1 MKSPFE
7 LIADA
12 INRHT
17 FIVAGLVL
25 GVMLFALFGASMT
38 SMKTGTETYLYT
50 DEPVGSLLIHYT
62 DLFGSDSV
70 ILIIEGDDVT
80 SPAVLKYLEQLEADL
95 SNERYIAGITGLP
108 DLLKSVNGGVLPRSK
123 AEIDA
128 CINALPE
135 DYRTMI
141 LPSGTMTLM
150 SVPLETG
157 YPEEAERSIVET
169 VNTVIGL
176 SEPPAGIT
184 VSASGSPAFSV
195 EMQDD
200 MQKNMGN
207 LIGLA
212 MLLMI
217 VAMALLFG
225 HVRYRMLPVLIVFC
239 GIILTFGV
247 MGITGIP
254 ISSVVIAAFPVLIGI
269 GIDYAIQFHSRF
281 DEEVRRAS
289 IPEAI
294 KTTITSS
301 GPAILLA
308 MIATALG
315 FAALSLLAPSPMVAD
330 FGTICIIGIACCY
343 LSAMIIVPTFAK
355 LVNYRPKD
363 ETGNPFDDAESC
375 QLEWKGCDQA
385 PAVHESTKG
394 SFMDKYDIALGKLAV
409 KIAKN
414 PIPVILVLLMLAM
427 VGMQLDSRVIIDT
440 DEDAM
445 VDQNM
450 PALITMNKVTS
461 VMGSTSTVTAYV
473 KADSIKDY
481 ETLKWMDEFGDYA
494 VSQHNELTG
503 ATSIASYI
511 RQYNGGVLPTNQNTI
526 EQVWESIPE
535 STRESYV
542 SGNTEAVIEFSMDDI
557 SIPATQELI
566 AHMED
571 DLDWYTMHPGM
582 DVQYTGQMY
591 MFSDLINGIK
601 ETKNLMTYLG
611 FVMIFAFLL
620 LVYRKFTAVSPLVP
634 IVMIVGWNGLI
645 MYSLGLTY
653 SLLTATLGA
662 MTIGV
667 ASEYTILIMERF
679 EEEREKG
686 EDTYTAIQ
694 TAIQK
699 IGTAI
704 SVSGLTTVF
713 GFSALLL
720 STSPIIQNF
729 GTVTVITVGFSLVGA
744 IVVMPA
750 VISLMDRFRLDH
762 TD

>member
-7 LIADA
+7 IIANV

-17 FIVAGLVL
+17 LIVAGLVV
-25 GVMLFALFGASMT
+25 GVMLFALYGASMT
-38 SMKTGTETYLYT
+38 TMKTGTDTYLYT
-50 DEPVGSLLIHYT
+50 DEPVGSLLIHYEEE
-62 DLFGSDSV
+62 FGSDSV
-70 ILIIEGDDVT
+70 ILIIEGSDVT
-80 SPAVLKYLEQLEADL
+80 SPAVVNYLEELEADIAD
-95 SNERYIAGITGLP
+95 ERYIASVTGLP
-108 DLLKSVNGGVLPRSK
+108 DLIKSVNNGVIPQSQ

-128 CINALPE
+128 CISLLPE
-135 DYRTMI
+135 EYSEMV

-157 YPEEAERSIVET
+157 YPEDAEESIV
-169 VNTVIGL
+169 NTIN
-176 SEPPAGIT
+176 SIIDSSNPPPGIS

-195 EMQDD
+195 EMKED
-200 MQKNMGN
+200 MQKNMGT

-247 MGITGIP
+247 MGLAGIALTS
-254 ISSVVIAAFPVLIGI
+254 IVIAAFPVLIGI
-269 GIDYAIQFHSRF
+269 GIDYAIQFQSRF
-281 DEEVRRAS
+281 DEERRRSS
-289 IPEAI
+289 ITDAV

-315 FAALSLLAPSPMVAD
+315 FAALSLLAPSPMVSD
-330 FGTICIIGIACCY
+330 FGTICIVGIACCY
-343 LSAMIIVPTFAK
+343 LCAMIIVPTFAK
-355 LVNYRPKD
+355 LVNYTPKN
-363 ETGNPFDDAESC
+363 TGSSSDDPESC
-375 QLEWKGCDQA
+375 VLEWKGCNEA
-385 PAVHESTKG
+385 GKAHKSSKNV
-394 SFMDKYDIALGKLAV
+394 SFMERYDELLSRLAE
-409 KIAKN
+409 KIARHPG
-414 PIPVILVLLMLAM
+414 PILIIFLMVAI
-427 VGMQLDSRVIIDT
+427 VGFQLDSKVIIDT
-440 DEDAM
+440 DEDSM

-461 VMGSTSTVTAYV
+461 VMGSTSTITAYV
-473 KADSIKDY
+473 KADSILDY
-481 ETLKWMDEFGDYA
+481 NTLKWMDDFGEYA
-494 VSQHNELTG
+494 VSKHDDLTG
-503 ATSIASYI
+503 ATSIATYIKSYN
-511 RQYNGGVLPTNQNTI
+511 NGVIPSDKKTL
-526 EQVWESIPE
+526 EDVWESIPE
-535 STRESYV
+535 STKESYV
-542 SGNTEAVIEFSMDDI
+542 SGKTEAVIEFSMEDI

-566 AHMED
+566 ADMEA
-571 DLDWYTMHPGM
+571 DLNWYTMHPGM
-582 DVQYTGQMY
+582 DVTFTGQMY

-601 ETKNLMTYLG
+601 DTKNPMTYLG
-611 FVMIFAFLL
+611 FVLIFIFLL
-620 LVYRKFTAVSPLVP
+620 LVYRKYTAISPLVP

-686 EDTYTAIQ
+686 VGTYVAIQ

-720 STSPIIQNF
+720 ATSPIIQNF

-750 VISLMDRFRLDH
+750 VISILERFRPKEA
-762 TD
+762 

>member
-7 LIADA
+7 IIANA

-17 FIVAGLVL
+17 LIVAGLVV
-25 GVMLFALFGASMT
+25 GIMLFALYGASMT
-38 SMKTGTETYLYT
+38 EMKTGTDTYLYT
-50 DEPVGSLLIHYT
+50 DEPVGSLLIHYEEE
-62 DLFGSDSV
+62 FGSYAV
-70 ILIIEGDDVT
+70 ILIIEGSDVT
-80 SPAVLKYLEQLEADL
+80 SPAVLKYLEELEADIAD
-95 SNERYIAGITGLP
+95 ERYIAGVTGLP
-108 DLLKSVNGGVLPRSK
+108 DLIKSVNNGVLPQSQ

-128 CINALPE
+128 CISLIPKYYSE
-135 DYRTMI
+135 MV

-157 YPEEAERSIVET
+157 YPEDAEESIV
-169 VNTVIGL
+169 NTIN
-176 SEPPAGIT
+176 SIIESSHSPAGIT

-195 EMQDD
+195 EMKED
-200 MQKNMGN
+200 MQKNMST

-247 MGITGIP
+247 MGLTGIS
-254 ISSVVIAAFPVLIGI
+254 ISSIVIAAFPVLIGI
-269 GIDYAIQFHSRF
+269 GIDYAIQFQSRF
-281 DEEVRRAS
+281 DEEIRKSS
-289 IPEAI
+289 IQDAV

-315 FAALSLLAPSPMVAD
+315 FAALSFLAPSPMVAD
-330 FGTICIIGIACCY
+330 FGTICIVGITCCY
-343 LSAMIIVPTFAK
+343 LCAMIIVPTFAK
-355 LVNYRPKD
+355 LVNYRPKNSENISGD
-363 ETGNPFDDAESC
+363 
-375 QLEWKGCDQA
+375 
-385 PAVHESTKG
+385 KG
-394 SFMDKYDIALGKLAV
+394 SFMERYDELLGGLAE
-409 KIAKN
+409 KIARHPV
-414 PIPVILVLLMLAM
+414 PILIIFLMVAII
-427 VGMQLDSRVIIDT
+427 GFQLDSKVIIDT
-440 DEDAM
+440 DEDSM

-450 PALITMNKVTS
+450 PALVTMNKVTS
-461 VMGSTSTVTAYV
+461 VMGSTSTITAYV
-473 KADSIKDY
+473 KSDSIMNYD
-481 ETLKWMDEFGDYA
+481 TLKWMDDFGEYA
-494 VSQHNELTG
+494 ISKHDDLTG
-503 ATSIASYI
+503 ATSIATYIKSYN
-511 RQYNGGVLPTNQNTI
+511 NGIIPSDKKTLEDIWN
-526 EQVWESIPE
+526 SIPE
-535 STRESYV
+535 STRDNYV
-542 SGNTEAVIEFSMDDI
+542 SGNTEAVIEFSMEDI

-566 AHMED
+566 ADMEA

-582 DVQYTGQMY
+582 DVTYTGQMY

-601 ETKNLMTYLG
+601 DTKNPMTYLG
-611 FVMIFAFLL
+611 FVLIFVFLL
-620 LVYRKFTAVSPLVP
+620 LVYRKYTAISPLVP
-634 IVMIVGWNGLI
+634 IVMIVGWNGMI

-686 EDTYTAIQ
+686 VDTYAAIR

-720 STSPIIQNF
+720 ATSPIIQNF

-750 VISLMDRFRLDH
+750 VISVMERFRPKEA
-762 TD
+762 

>member
-7 LIADA
+7 LIANA

-25 GVMLFALFGASMT
+25 GIMLFALYGASMT
-38 SMKTGTETYLYT
+38 SMKTGPETYLYK
-50 DEPVGSLLIHYT
+50 DEPVGSLLLHYT

-80 SPAVLKYLEQLEADL
+80 SPAVLKYLDQLEIDL
-95 SNERYIAGITGLP
+95 SNERYIAGIKGLP
-108 DLLKSVNGGVLPRSK
+108 DLVKSVNGGVLPQSQ

-128 CINALPE
+128 CINALPAE
-135 DYRTMI
+135 YSEKV
-141 LPSGTMTLM
+141 LPSNTMTLM
-150 SVPLETG
+150 SVPLEAG

-169 VNTVIGL
+169 VNAVIEL

-212 MLLMI
+212 MVLMI

-254 ISSVVIAAFPVLIGI
+254 ISSIVIAAFPVLIGI

-281 DEEVRRAS
+281 DEEIRHSS
-289 IPEAI
+289 IQDAV

-308 MIATALG
+308 MIATSLG

-330 FGTICIIGIACCY
+330 FGTICIVGIACCY
-343 LSAMIIVPTFAK
+343 LSAMIIVPTFGK
-355 LVNYRPKD
+355 LINYRPKECD
-363 ETGNPFDDAESC
+363 HPSHNTGSTISDLKGYDQPPAIQESP
-375 QLEWKGCDQA
+375 K
-385 PAVHESTKG
+385 ESL
-394 SFMDKYDIALGKLAV
+394 MEKYDIALGKLAV
-409 KIAKN
+409 KIAKH
-414 PIPVILVLLMLAM
+414 PIPIILILLMLAI
-427 VGMQLDSRVIIDT
+427 VGMQLDSKVIIDT

-450 PALITMNKVTS
+450 PALITMKKVTS
-461 VMGSTSTVTAYV
+461 VMGSTSTITAYV
-473 KADSIKDY
+473 KADSVKNYD
-481 ETLKWMDEFGDYA
+481 TLRWMDEFGEYA
-494 VSQHNELTG
+494 VSKHNELTG
-503 ATSIASYI
+503 ATNIASI
-511 RQYNGGVLPTNQNTI
+511 IKSYNGGVLPKNQYAL
-526 EQVWESIPE
+526 ERVWNSIPE
-535 STRESYV
+535 STRENYV
-542 SGNTEAVIEFSMDDI
+542 NGNTEAVIEFSMDDI

-566 AHMED
+566 SHMED
-571 DLDWYTMHPGM
+571 DLNWYTMHPGM
-582 DVQYTGQMY
+582 DVKYTGQMY

-611 FVMIFAFLL
+611 FIMIFVFLL

-679 EEEREKG
+679 EEETAKG
-686 EDTYTAIQ
+686 EDTFTAIQ
-694 TAIQK
+694 TSIQK

-713 GFSALLL
+713 GFSALIL

-729 GTVTVITVGFSLVGA
+729 GTVTVVTVGFSLIGA

-750 VISLMDRFRLDH
+750 VISLMKRFKVQQ
-762 TD
+762 T

>member
-7 LIADA
+7 IIANV

-17 FIVAGLVL
+17 LIVAGLVV
-25 GVMLFALFGASMT
+25 GVMLFALYGASMT
-38 SMKTGTETYLYT
+38 TMKTGTDTYLYT
-50 DEPVGSLLIHYT
+50 DEPVGSLLIHYEEE
-62 DLFGSDSV
+62 FGSDSV
-70 ILIIEGDDVT
+70 ILIIEGSDVT
-80 SPAVLKYLEQLEADL
+80 SPAVVNYLEELEADIAD
-95 SNERYIAGITGLP
+95 ERYIASVTGLP
-108 DLLKSVNGGVLPRSK
+108 DLIKSVNNGVIPQSQ

-128 CINALPE
+128 CISLLPE
-135 DYRTMI
+135 EYSEMV

-157 YPEEAERSIVET
+157 YPEDAEESIV
-169 VNTVIGL
+169 NTIN
-176 SEPPAGIT
+176 SIIESSNPPPGIS

-195 EMQDD
+195 EMKED
-200 MQKNMGN
+200 MQKNMGT

-247 MGITGIP
+247 MGLAGIALTS
-254 ISSVVIAAFPVLIGI
+254 IVIAAFPVLIGI
-269 GIDYAIQFHSRF
+269 GIDYAIQFQSRF
-281 DEEVRRAS
+281 DEERRRSS
-289 IPEAI
+289 ITDAV

-315 FAALSLLAPSPMVAD
+315 FAALSLLAPSPMVSD
-330 FGTICIIGIACCY
+330 FGTICIVGIACCY
-343 LSAMIIVPTFAK
+343 LCAMIIVPTFAK
-355 LVNYRPKD
+355 LVNYTPKN
-363 ETGNPFDDAESC
+363 TGSSSDNSESC
-375 QLEWKGCDQA
+375 VLEWKECNEAGKA
-385 PAVHESTKG
+385 HKSSKNV
-394 SFMDKYDIALGKLAV
+394 SFMERYDELLGRLAE
-409 KIAKN
+409 KIARHPG
-414 PIPVILVLLMLAM
+414 PILIIFLMVAI
-427 VGMQLDSRVIIDT
+427 VGFQLDSKVIIDT
-440 DEDAM
+440 DEDSM

-461 VMGSTSTVTAYV
+461 VMGSTSTITAYV
-473 KADSIKDY
+473 KADSILDY
-481 ETLKWMDEFGDYA
+481 NTLKWMDDFGEYA
-494 VSQHNELTG
+494 VSKHDDLTG
-503 ATSIASYI
+503 ATSIATYIKSYN
-511 RQYNGGVLPTNQNTI
+511 NGVIPSDKKTL
-526 EQVWESIPE
+526 EDVWESIPE
-535 STRESYV
+535 STKESYV
-542 SGNTEAVIEFSMDDI
+542 SGKTEAVIEFSMEDI

-566 AHMED
+566 ADMEA
-571 DLDWYTMHPGM
+571 DLNWYTMHPGM
-582 DVQYTGQMY
+582 DVTFTGQMY

-601 ETKNLMTYLG
+601 DTKNPMTYLG
-611 FVMIFAFLL
+611 FVLIFIFLL
-620 LVYRKFTAVSPLVP
+620 LVYRKYTAISPLVP

-686 EDTYTAIQ
+686 VGTYVAIQ

-720 STSPIIQNF
+720 ATSPIIQNF

-750 VISLMDRFRLDH
+750 VITILERFRPKEA
-762 TD
+762 

>member
-7 LIADA
+7 IIADA

-25 GVMLFALFGASMT
+25 GVLLFGLYGASMT
-38 SMKTGTETYLYT
+38 TMKTGTETYLNT
-50 DEPVGSLLIHYT
+50 DEPVGSLLMHYT
-62 DLFGSDSV
+62 EMFGSDSV

-80 SPAVLKYLEQLEADL
+80 APAVLKYIEDLEADL
-95 SNERYIAGITGLP
+95 SDERYIAGITGLP
-108 DLLKSVNGGVLPRSK
+108 DLVKSVNGGVLPQSK

-128 CINALPE
+128 CISAIPA
-135 DYRTMI
+135 DYSAKI
-141 LPSGTMTLM
+141 LPSGTMTLV

-157 YPEEAERSIVET
+157 YPEDAERSIVET
-169 VNTVIGL
+169 VNTVIRL
-176 SEPPAGIT
+176 SSPPPGIT

-200 MQKNMGN
+200 MQKNMGT

-212 MLLMI
+212 MLLMV

-254 ISSVVIAAFPVLIGI
+254 ISSIVIAAFPVLIGI

-281 DEEVRRAS
+281 DEEIRRSS
-289 IPEAI
+289 IQDAV

-308 MIATALG
+308 MVATALG

-330 FGTICIIGIACCY
+330 FGTICIVGIACCY
-343 LSAMIIVPTFAK
+343 ISAMIIVPTFAK
-355 LVNYRPKD
+355 LVNYRPK
-363 ETGNPFDDAESC
+363 EPKNPIDDAESC
-375 QLEWKGCDQA
+375 LLDWKGCDHD
-385 PAVHESTKG
+385 PLTKKGTKG
-394 SFMDKYDIALGKLAV
+394 SVMEKYDEALGRLAV
-409 KIAKN
+409 KIARH
-414 PIPVILVLLMLAM
+414 PAPLLIVVMM
-427 VGMQLDSRVIIDT
+427 VAIVGFQLDSKVIIDT
-440 DEDAM
+440 DEDMM

-450 PALITMNKVTS
+450 PALITMNKITS
-461 VMGSTSTVTAYV
+461 VMGSTNTITTYI
-473 KADSIKDY
+473 KADSIKNYD
-481 ETLKWMDEFGDYA
+481 TLKWMDEFESYA
-494 VSQHNELTG
+494 VSKHNELTG
-503 ATSIASYI
+503 ATSIASYLKY
-511 RQYNGGVLPTNQNTI
+511 YNGGVLPSDQKTI
-526 EQVWESIPE
+526 NEIWNSIPE
-535 STRESYV
+535 STRENYIN
-542 SGNTEAVIEFSMDDI
+542 GNTEAVIQFSMDDI

-566 AHMED
+566 ADMEK
-571 DLDWYTMHPGM
+571 DLDWYRMHPGM
-582 DVQYTGQMY
+582 EATFTGQMV

-601 ETKNLMTYLG
+601 DTKNPMTYLG
-611 FVMIFAFLL
+611 FVLIFVFLL
-620 LVYRKFTAVSPLVP
+620 LVYRKFTAISPLVP

-645 MYSLGLTY
+645 MYSFGLTY

-679 EEEREKG
+679 EEERVKG
-686 EDTYTAIQ
+686 KDTFTAIQ

-704 SVSGLTTVF
+704 TISGLTTVF

-750 VISLMDRFRLDH
+750 VISLMERIRPKE
-762 TD
+762 T

>member
-1 MKSPFE
+1 LKSPFE
-7 LIADA
+7 IIANA

-17 FIVAGLVL
+17 LIVAGLVV
-25 GVMLFALFGASMT
+25 GIMLFALYGASMT
-38 SMKTGTETYLYT
+38 EMKTGTDTYLYT
-50 DEPVGSLLIHYT
+50 DEPVGSLLIHYEEE
-62 DLFGSDSV
+62 FGSDAV
-70 ILIIEGDDVT
+70 ILIIEGSDVT
-80 SPAVLKYLEQLEADL
+80 SPAVLKYLEELEADIVD
-95 SNERYIAGITGLP
+95 ERYIAGVTGLP
-108 DLLKSVNGGVLPRSK
+108 DLIKSVNNGVLPQSQ

-128 CINALPE
+128 CISLIPK
-135 DYRTMI
+135 DYSEMV

-157 YPEEAERSIVET
+157 YPEDAEESIV
-169 VNTVIGL
+169 NTIN
-176 SEPPAGIT
+176 SIIESSHSPAGIT

-195 EMQDD
+195 EMKED
-200 MQKNMGN
+200 MQKNMST

-247 MGITGIP
+247 MGLTGIS
-254 ISSVVIAAFPVLIGI
+254 ISSIVIAAFPVLIGI
-269 GIDYAIQFHSRF
+269 GIDYAIQFQSRF
-281 DEEVRRAS
+281 DEEIRKSS
-289 IPEAI
+289 IQDAV

-315 FAALSLLAPSPMVAD
+315 FAALSFLAPSPMVAD
-330 FGTICIIGIACCY
+330 FGTICIVGITCCY
-343 LSAMIIVPTFAK
+343 LCAMIIVPTFAK
-355 LVNYRPKD
+355 LVNYRPKNSENISGD
-363 ETGNPFDDAESC
+363 
-375 QLEWKGCDQA
+375 
-385 PAVHESTKG
+385 KG
-394 SFMDKYDIALGKLAV
+394 SFMERYDELLGGLAE
-409 KIAKN
+409 KIARHPV
-414 PIPVILVLLMLAM
+414 PILIIFLMVAII
-427 VGMQLDSRVIIDT
+427 GFQLDSKVIIDT
-440 DEDAM
+440 DEDSM

-450 PALITMNKVTS
+450 PALVTMNKVTS
-461 VMGSTSTVTAYV
+461 VMGSTSTITAYV
-473 KADSIKDY
+473 KSDSIMNYD
-481 ETLKWMDEFGDYA
+481 TLKWMDDFGEYA
-494 VSQHNELTG
+494 ISKHDDLTG
-503 ATSIASYI
+503 ATSIATYIKSYN
-511 RQYNGGVLPTNQNTI
+511 NGIIPSDKKTLEDIWN
-526 EQVWESIPE
+526 SIPE
-535 STRESYV
+535 STRDNYV
-542 SGNTEAVIEFSMDDI
+542 SGNTEAVIEFSMEDI

-566 AHMED
+566 ADMEA

-582 DVQYTGQMY
+582 DVTYTGQMY

-601 ETKNLMTYLG
+601 DTKNPMTYLG
-611 FVMIFAFLL
+611 FVLIFVFLL
-620 LVYRKFTAVSPLVP
+620 LVYRKYTAISPLVP
-634 IVMIVGWNGLI
+634 IVMIVGWNGMI

-686 EDTYTAIQ
+686 VDTYAAIR

-720 STSPIIQNF
+720 ATSPIIQNF

-750 VISLMDRFRLDH
+750 VISVMERFRPKEA
-762 TD
+762 

>member
-7 LIADA
+7 IIANA

-17 FIVAGLVL
+17 LIVAGLVV
-25 GVMLFALFGASMT
+25 GIMLFALYGASMT
-38 SMKTGTETYLYT
+38 EMKTGTDTYLYT
-50 DEPVGSLLIHYT
+50 DEPVGSLLIHYEEE
-62 DLFGSDSV
+62 FGSYAV
-70 ILIIEGDDVT
+70 ILIIEGSDVT
-80 SPAVLKYLEQLEADL
+80 SPAVLKYLEELEADIAD
-95 SNERYIAGITGLP
+95 ERYIAGVTGLP
-108 DLLKSVNGGVLPRSK
+108 DLIKSVNNGVLPQSQ

-128 CINALPE
+128 CISLIPK
-135 DYRTMI
+135 DYSEMV

-157 YPEEAERSIVET
+157 YPEDAEESIV
-169 VNTVIGL
+169 NTIN
-176 SEPPAGIT
+176 SIIESSHSPAGIT

-195 EMQDD
+195 EMKED
-200 MQKNMGN
+200 MQKNMST

-247 MGITGIP
+247 MGLTGIS
-254 ISSVVIAAFPVLIGI
+254 ISSIVIAAFPVLIGI
-269 GIDYAIQFHSRF
+269 GIDYAIQFQSRF
-281 DEEVRRAS
+281 DEEIRKSS
-289 IPEAI
+289 IQDAV

-315 FAALSLLAPSPMVAD
+315 FAALSFLAPSPMVAD
-330 FGTICIIGIACCY
+330 FGTICIVGITCCY
-343 LSAMIIVPTFAK
+343 LCAMIIVPTFAK
-355 LVNYRPKD
+355 LVNYRPKNSENISGD
-363 ETGNPFDDAESC
+363 
-375 QLEWKGCDQA
+375 
-385 PAVHESTKG
+385 KG
-394 SFMDKYDIALGKLAV
+394 SFMERYDELLGGLAE
-409 KIAKN
+409 KIARHPV
-414 PIPVILVLLMLAM
+414 PILIIFLMVAII
-427 VGMQLDSRVIIDT
+427 GFQLDSKVIIDT
-440 DEDAM
+440 DEDSM

-450 PALITMNKVTS
+450 PALVTMNKVTS
-461 VMGSTSTVTAYV
+461 VMGSTSTITAYV
-473 KADSIKDY
+473 KSDSIMNYD
-481 ETLKWMDEFGDYA
+481 TLKWMDDFGEYA
-494 VSQHNELTG
+494 ISKHDDLTG
-503 ATSIASYI
+503 ATSIATYIKSYN
-511 RQYNGGVLPTNQNTI
+511 NGIIPSDKKTLEDIWN
-526 EQVWESIPE
+526 SIPE
-535 STRESYV
+535 STRDNYV
-542 SGNTEAVIEFSMDDI
+542 SGNTEAVIEFSMEDI

-566 AHMED
+566 ADMEA

-582 DVQYTGQMY
+582 DVTYTGQMY

-601 ETKNLMTYLG
+601 DTKNPMTYLG
-611 FVMIFAFLL
+611 FVLIFVFLL
-620 LVYRKFTAVSPLVP
+620 LVYRKYTAISPLVP
-634 IVMIVGWNGLI
+634 IVMIVGWNGMI

-686 EDTYTAIQ
+686 VDTYAAIR

-720 STSPIIQNF
+720 ATSPIIQNF

-750 VISLMDRFRLDH
+750 VISVMERFRPKEA
-762 TD
+762 

>member
-12 INRHT
+12 INKHT

-25 GVMLFALFGASMT
+25 GVMLFALYGASMT

-50 DEPVGSLLIHYT
+50 DEPVGSLLIHYSN
-62 DLFGSDSV
+62 LFGSDSV

-80 SPAVLKYLEQLEADL
+80 SPAVLKYLELLEADL
-95 SNERYIAGITGLP
+95 SDERYIAGITGLP
-108 DLLKSVNGGVLPRSK
+108 DLLKSVNGGILPQSQ

-128 CINALPE
+128 CIDALPAE
-135 DYRTMI
+135 YSERV
-141 LPSGTMTLM
+141 LPSSTMTLV
-150 SVPLETG
+150 SIPLETG
-157 YPEEAERSIVET
+157 YPQEAEISIVET
-169 VNTVIGL
+169 VNTVISL

-217 VAMALLFG
+217 VAMVFLFG

-254 ISSVVIAAFPVLIGI
+254 ISSIVIAAFPVLIGI

-281 DEEVRRAS
+281 DEEIRRSS
-289 IPEAI
+289 IQDAV

-301 GPAILLA
+301 GPAILMA

-315 FAALSLLAPSPMVAD
+315 FAALSMLAPSPMVAD
-330 FGTICIIGIACCY
+330 FGTICIVGIACCY
-343 LSAMIIVPTFAK
+343 LSAMIIVPTFAT
-355 LVNYRPKD
+355 LINYRPKD
-363 ETGNPFDDAESC
+363 GAGPLDDAEPC
-375 QLEWKGCDQA
+375 LLEWKGCDQA
-385 PAVHESTKG
+385 PAVHEGTKG
-394 SFMDKYDIALGKLAV
+394 SLMDRYDIALGNLAE
-409 KIAKN
+409 KIAKH
-414 PIPVILVLLMLAM
+414 PVPVILILLMFAI

-450 PALITMNKVTS
+450 PALITMKKVTS
-461 VMGSTSTVTAYV
+461 VMGSTSTVTAYI
-473 KADSIKDY
+473 KADSIKNYD
-481 ETLKWMDEFGDYA
+481 TLKWMDEFGDYA
-494 VSQHNELTG
+494 VSKHNELTG
-503 ATSIASYI
+503 ATSIASI
-511 RQYNGGVLPTNQNTI
+511 IKSYNGGILPDNQYTI
-526 EQVWESIPE
+526 DEIWSSIPE
-535 STRESYV
+535 STRESYTN
-542 SGNTEAVIEFSMDDI
+542 GNTEAVIEFSMGDL

-566 AHMED
+566 SHMED
-571 DLDWYTMHPGM
+571 DLNWYTMHPGM
-582 DVQYTGQMY
+582 DVRYTGQMY

-601 ETKNLMTYLG
+601 ETKNPMTYLG
-611 FVMIFAFLL
+611 FGMIFAFLI

-686 EDTYTAIQ
+686 EDTVTAIK

-729 GTVTVITVGFSLVGA
+729 GTVTVVTVGFSLIGA
-744 IVVMPA
+744 IIVMPA
-750 VISLMDRFRLDH
+750 VISLMERFRAKEA
-762 TD
+762 